1 MTKIINIGA
10 ASVST
15 LALDLEGNSQKII
28 GCLREAGEKGADIV
42 LFPEL
47 CLTGYGAEDQFFVTG
62 WIKKSEEYIKKF
74 SEHVPEGMLVSVGF
88 PLLISGGQV
97 FNAAGHARHDGG
109 DEHSADGDKI
119 SSYDPTIVNALE
131 PHDQYCGK
139 EHSVAPQ
146 GSV

>member
-1 MTKIINIGA
+1 MYEAVRYVPLFYFSTGVFLMTKIINIGA

-62 WIKKSEEYIKKF
+62 WIKKSEEYIKKI

-88 PLLISGGQV
+88 L
-97 FNAAGHARHDGG
+97 F
-109 DEHSADGDKI
+109 
-119 SSYDPTIVNALE
+119 
-131 PHDQYCGK
+131 
-139 EHSVAPQ
+139 
-146 GSV
+146 